1 MGGSAAVL
9 APQLPSG
16 LSESADNNFGNSSL
30 KANLSSPMARS
41 KRSTTSKR
49 LPSHLVGGLP
59 LPTGISGMMSEM
71 IALCSQHS
79 STTPLSFSSAGTS
92 CGSDP
97 LAKLSFGVSL
107 RRAASAE
114 IVLSKVF
121 APHNHN
127 RCVDHMIYLRVFPAA
142 R

>member
-30 KANLSSPMARS
+30 KANLSSPLARS

-59 LPTGISGMMSEM
+59 LLTGISGRMSEM

-79 STTPLSFSSAGTS
+79 STTPFSARIAGTS
-92 CGSDP
+92 VGSSP
-97 LAKLSFGVSL
+97 LPKLTFGVTP

-114 IVLSKVF
+114 IVSAGRLLGGWLGTV
-121 APHNHN
+121 PG
-127 RCVDHMIYLRVFPAA
+127 
-142 R
+142 